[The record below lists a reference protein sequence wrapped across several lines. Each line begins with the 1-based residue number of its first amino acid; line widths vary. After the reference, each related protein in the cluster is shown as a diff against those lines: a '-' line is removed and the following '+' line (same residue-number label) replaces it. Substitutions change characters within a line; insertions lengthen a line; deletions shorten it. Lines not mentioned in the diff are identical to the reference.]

1 MFGFSKSLSMQIGLL
16 ALVVSVPALALVV
29 RAQGNSGG
37 APPVLDVNVV
47 NTPRVVVANTP
58 DATAQAAHFS
68 LYGVWDD
75 GSFTALSDEYVVPPG
90 KRLVIE
96 HVSGSA
102 ELTPGQTQHYIL
114 LRVSQ
119 GDASFQHTL
128 PVSQPIAFTET
139 QATASY
145 SQALRM
151 YVDAGGALRA
161 VSGRTYTA
169 GFADFSMS
177 VSGYL
182 VDVP

>member
-16 ALVVSVPALALVV
+16 ALVVSLPALTLVV

-47 NTPRVVVANTP
+47 NTPRVVVANP
-58 DATAQAAHFS
+58 LDATAQPVHIS
-68 LYGVWDD
+68 LYGVWDA
-75 GSFTALSDEYVVPPG
+75 GNRTAISDEYVVLPG

-102 ELTPGQTQHYIL
+102 GLSPAQTQHYIL
-114 LRVSQ
+114 LRVIH
-119 GDASFQHTL
+119 GDAFFQHNL
-128 PVSQPIAFTET
+128 PVSQPIAFTLT

-145 SQALRM
+145 SQTLRM
-151 YVDAGGALRA
+151 YVDAGGTLTV
-161 VSGRTYTA
+161 VSGRNDTA
-169 GFADFSMS
+169 GVGDFSTS

-182 VDVP
+182 VDLP